1 MRSKYMGV
9 LSMVAVLGLV
19 SVATAVPYAS
29 GVVQNGAS
37 SSFVLNEDG
46 ANVQIVFDGGATV
59 VDMGTLG
66 KGTHSFD
73 ATQGSSYQIKVS
85 KSAAAGWTQI
95 SNDALTQS
103 KYFSPRGVSI
113 NKNSA
118 SSNFGRIYV
127 GEGLGGAVAAGGR
140 TTTDGIYA
148 MTADQGDV
156 LGQGDTAFAGGINWT
171 TGGSNSPWK
180 VTVAPDDTVYIADW
194 SDLNSGVWRCN
205 ANPQA
210 NFDEILTNAGR
221 TSTGLVAGV
230 HGSVASVY
238 IEGTGANTVL
248 YTLDEDFDA
257 GSGMGS
263 ILRYD
268 IGTQTGYS
276 GTPSEQ
282 TQDIPNY
289 IANSNMDVV
298 RDSDGSWWICQ
309 YRYTDSDSTPTLL
322 HWADG
327 ASSPSWTSG
336 PSTVALDRGYGILAI
351 DNLNDLIA
359 VGTNNSKIFILD
371 ISDPS
376 NIALVDTIA
385 HSGATI
391 RDLDFDAAGNLYVV
405 SSSSETLRIYSPGG
419 DWMAITGSDGSF
431 ALIPEPAAIALLALG
446 GLACLRRR
454 RAA

>member
-1 MRSKYMGV
+1 GPGRRE
-9 LSMVAVLGLV
+9 
-19 SVATAVPYAS
+19 P
-29 GVVQNGAS
+29 
-37 SSFVLNEDG
+37 
-46 ANVQIVFDGGATV
+46 GGE
-59 VDMGTLG
+59 
-66 KGTHSFD
+66 
-73 ATQGSSYQIKVS
+73 
-85 KSAAAGWTQI
+85 
-95 SNDALTQS
+95 
-103 KYFSPRGVSI
+103 P
-113 NKNSA
+113 
-118 SSNFGRIYV
+118 
-127 GEGLGGAVAAGGR
+127 GAVAAGGR
-140 TTTDGIYA
+140 TTTDGIYV

-180 VTVAPDDTVYIADW
+180 ITVAPDDSVYIADW

-205 ANPQA
+205 ANPQS
-210 NFDEILTNAGR
+210 NFDEILTNVGR

-248 YTLDEDFDA
+248 YTLDEDFNA

-276 GTPSEQ
+276 GTPVEQ
-282 TQDIPNY
+282 TQDIPNH
-289 IANSNMDVV
+289 IQNSNMDFV

-309 YRYTDSDSTPTLL
+309 YRYTDSDAVPTLL

-327 ASSPSWTSG
+327 ASSPSWKSG

-359 VGTNNSKIFILD
+359 VGTNNSKIYILD

-376 NIALVDTIA
+376 NVALVDTIA

-431 ALIPEPAAIALLALG
+431 VLIPEPAAVVLLALG

-454 RAA
+454 RIA

>member
-1 MRSKYMGV
+1 MRSKSLVV

-19 SVATAVPYAS
+19 SAAMAVPYAS
-29 GVVQNGAS
+29 GVVQNGANS
-37 SSFVLNEDG
+37 TFVLNEDG
-46 ANVQIVFDGGATV
+46 ANVKIVYDGGATV
-59 VDMGTLG
+59 VNMGTLN
-66 KGTHSFD
+66 KGTYTFD
-73 ATQGSSYQIKVS
+73 ATLGSSYQIKVS
-85 KSAAAGWTQI
+85 KSAAPGWTQI
-95 SNDALTQS
+95 SDDNLIQS
-103 KYFSPRGVSI
+103 RYYSPKGVSV
-113 NKNSA
+113 NRNSA

-127 GEGLGGAVAAGGR
+127 AEGLGGSAGGGAR
-140 TTTDGIYA
+140 TTTDGIYV

-171 TGGSNSPWK
+171 TGGGNSPWK
-180 VTVAPDDTVYIADW
+180 ITVAPDDSVYIADW

-205 ANPQA
+205 ANPQS

-238 IEGTGANTVL
+238 IEGTGANTVM

-282 TQDIPNY
+282 TKDSPNR
-289 IANSNMDVV
+289 IMNSNMDFV

-309 YRYTDSDSTPTLL
+309 YRYTDSDSVPTLS

-336 PSTVALDRGYGILAI
+336 TSTVALDRGYGILAI

-359 VGTNNSKIFILD
+359 VGTNNSKIYILD

-376 NIALVDTIA
+376 NVALVDTIA
-385 HSGATI
+385 HAGATI

-431 ALIPEPAAIALLALG
+431 VLIPEPAAIILLALG
-446 GLACLRRR
+446 GLACMRRR
-454 RAA
+454 RTA